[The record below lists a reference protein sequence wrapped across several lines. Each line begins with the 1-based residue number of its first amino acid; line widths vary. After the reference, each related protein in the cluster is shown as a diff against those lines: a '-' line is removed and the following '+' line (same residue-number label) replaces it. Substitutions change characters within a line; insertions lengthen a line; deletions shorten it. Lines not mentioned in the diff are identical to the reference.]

1 MNNDEEG
8 GDSEEE
14 YSSNWQGTC
23 PSCREPIPPS
33 INNNGACSSKPN
45 IQVNTAL
52 KAVLNT
58 LYGTEMNQRGQAA
71 HRQKMKAQSGEM
83 GGMHTCGC
91 EEIVPLTNE
100 KDELSFIRERLLI
113 KGGEDGNKRRNKY
126 EDEENGWVILHSS
139 LNQPGWQSNGG
150 YSHGKGGSSSA
161 MIRRNIV
168 LDDSDQQYQ
177 LSLGLR
183 KCSYSNSNSNTKY
196 AAKAN
201 NSNDN
206 DGIQYG
212 VLDIELCLLTMEED
226 EVDDS
231 GFPTFVNEDD
241 DDEALICTGNDRI
254 HTSIEAAARVV
265 SLSEIQ
271 NVGKDG
277 KLNTMSRA
285 NEGGGN
291 SSPQVQELSLSRG
304 MIGRDGAVRFRIDL
318 HKALTE
324 GSGGGNS
331 ADLNIVKLRFV
342 HVDTGAVLE
351 LRLPSKIAI
360 KGEGIDGE
368 VEFCGTSKQTAAMN
382 FASRYLLDDHDED
395 EDEDND
401 EPNKYQ
407 EDGFVVHGSQDSSD
421 NEFDDEGDD
430 DEDDDDGECQIC
442 KNGGD
447 LIVCDGGDHD
457 GGCGHM
463 YHLHCI
469 GRSTIPPG
477 EYIYVQ

>member
-1 MNNDEEG
+1 L
-8 GDSEEE
+8 S
-14 YSSNWQGTC
+14 TT
-23 PSCREPIPPS
+23 
-33 INNNGACSSKPN
+33 NNNEACSSKPH

-58 LYGTEMNQRGQAA
+58 LYGTEMNQRRQAE

-100 KDELSFIRERLLI
+100 KDELSFIRERLII

-177 LSLGLR
+177 LSLGLT

-201 NSNDN
+201 NGNDN

-212 VLDIELCLLTMEED
+212 VLDIELCLLAMEED

-231 GFPTFVNEDD
+231 GFPTFVNEGD
-241 DDEALICTGNDRI
+241 DDEALICTGNDKI
-254 HTSIEAAARVV
+254 HTCIEAAARVI

-271 NVGKDG
+271 NVDKDG
-277 KLNTMSRA
+277 ELKILSGA
-285 NEGGGN
+285 NEGNG
-291 SSPQVQELSLSRG
+291 SALPQVRELSLSRG
-304 MIGRDGAVRFRIDL
+304 MIGRGRDGSVRFRIDL
-318 HKALTE
+318 NKALKE
-324 GSGGGNS
+324 GGGGNS
-331 ADLNIVKLRFV
+331 ADLHVVKLRFV

-351 LRLPSKIAI
+351 LRLPSKIATE
-360 KGEGIDGE
+360 GEGGDDGE
-368 VEFCGTSKQTAAMN
+368 IEFCGTSKRTAVMN
-382 FASRYLLDDHDED
+382 DASRYLLDDHDED
-395 EDEDND
+395 EEDDDD
-401 EPNKYQ
+401 EPNEYQ
-407 EDGFVVHGSQDSSD
+407 EDGFVVHGTQDSSD
-421 NEFDDEGDD
+421 NEFDDGEDEEDD
-430 DEDDDDGECQIC
+430 DEGECQIC

-447 LIVCDGGDHD
+447 LIVCAGRDN